1 MRSVRTPPARHRKSL
16 STATMVSGMTRTS
29 PAEPVVSF
37 AQADGFETMSR
48 MIKGGSRHAS
58 PHRARSPYP
67 VARGRRSS
75 LLRSR
80 LKVSDQDLADSLQS
94 TGLTEKFGLERFLP
108 PVFRGAR
115 AWTRTSIRAR
125 KNRLSVGAPG
135 AESGAVGG
143 AENPLYIRLS

>member
-94 TGLTEKFGLERFLP
+94 TGLTEKFGLERFL
-108 PVFRGAR
+108 
-115 AWTRTSIRAR
+115 
-125 KNRLSVGAPG
+125 APG
-135 AESGAVGG
+135 FARRNGLDENLDTTQEEPIERGRTRSRIRGG
-143 AENPLYIRLS
+143 RRG